1 MGSIK
6 RNLKKSTMLYN
17 SERIHLI
24 GGLKRIQTRV
34 TPGLI
39 ELVKKFPGKDEKTL
53 KGIANFVFEQT
64 PVREVVRAKGDKF
77 SRTSEQIL
85 KAKEVDLLHCYDRSH
100 ALLGILNAKRVPAW
114 LVVSIDFRG
123 FAHTY
128 VETLLGKDIHTVAFR
143 TYHAPLI
150 EKGKVEETISH
161 ASTELFIRGG
171 DLGNLGVNS
180 QDTLKRF
187 VENVFNGKKLGTI
200 KVN

>member
-1 MGSIK
+1 MNPIK
-6 RNLKKSTMLYN
+6 PHTKKSNMLYN

-24 GGLKRIQTRV
+24 GGLRRIQTKV

-64 PVREVVRAKGDKF
+64 PVREVVRSKGDKF

-128 VETLLGKDIHTVAFR
+128 VEALIGKDIQTIAFR
-143 TYHAPLI
+143 TYQTPLV
-150 EKGKVEETISH
+150 EKGKVEETIDH
-161 ASTELFIRGG
+161 APTEVFIRGG
-171 DLGNLGVNS
+171 DLGNLGVHN

-187 VENVFNGKKLGTI
+187 VDDVFNGKKLGTI